1 MFKADEGHRGHIL
14 TGALREL
21 KEILRQNRPAPA
33 SRLVGTSSSLFGLR
47 PTCPR
52 PRRREKRIPLNL
64 SGRPPCNGAGLLFD
78 RDALG
83 QVPRLIDVAPEVD
96 GKIVGEKL
104 ERNHRK
110 QGRKKIRAFR
120 NEY

>member
-1 MFKADEGHRGHIL
+1 MKGHRGHIL

-21 KEILRQNRPAPA
+21 KEILGQNRSAPA
-33 SRLVGTSSSLFGLR
+33 SRLVGTSSSLFGLC
-47 PTCPR
+47 PACPR
-52 PRRREKRIPLNL
+52 GKRIQLNFA
-64 SGRPPCNGAGLLFD
+64 GRPLCRGAGLLFD
-78 RDALG
+78 RDTLS

-104 ERNHRK
+104 KRNHRK

-120 NEY
+120 NEYDVIG